1 MAKLELVNA
10 LPRMTAESGGSVTIY
25 DETLVVVAS
34 GAGAGEING
43 PIAAS
48 TPVTLPAAQ
57 TYTGDE
63 LEVYLGTDRL
73 APLFDYTF
81 ASSTTVAYTFEIK
94 VGDVLRYRIDRA
106 P

>member
-1 MAKLELVNA
+1 MAKIELINA
-10 LPRMTAESGGSVTIY
+10 LPRMAAESGGAVTIY
-25 DETLVVVAS
+25 DETLKVVAS

-43 PIAAS
+43 PITAGV
-48 TPVTLPAAQ
+48 PVTLPNAQ
-57 TYTGDE
+57 TYTSNE
-63 LEVYLGTDRL
+63 LEVWLGTDRL

-81 ASSTTVAYTFEIK
+81 DSSTTVAYTFEIK